1 MHSYTFKEI
10 EPRMGRGHS
19 KILHVSTLSQD
30 YAWYLVNLLSI
41 KCAIGTISLLYYT
54 IHVIADSNPP

>member
-10 EPRMGRGHS
+10 EPRVGCEHS

-30 YAWYLVNLLSI
+30 YGPWSI
-41 KCAIGTISLLYYT
+41 C
-54 IHVIADSNPP
+54 